1 MKSFRFSKPRL
12 FEYKPGQFMFITVKF
27 NGERAKKHFTISSS
41 PTEKEFIEFTKK
53 LTGHRFSNALDALK
67 VGDHIVIDAPYGRFT
82 FEGEFK
88 KIGMLSGGIGITPLR
103 SICRYCTDKQLDT
116 DIILLYGNNTERDI
130 AFKEDLKKMQK
141 SNRNLKVVLTIS
153 EASGGWEGYTG
164 RIDAEM
170 IEQEITDYQK
180 RIFFTSGPPGMVR
193 TMEEILKSL
202 NVSSERIKTESFSG
216 Y

>member
-1 MKSFRFSKPRL
+1 MKSFRFPKPRL
-12 FEYKPGQFMFITVKF
+12 FEYKPGQFMFIAVKL
-27 NGERAKKHFTISSS
+27 NGEKARKHFTISSS

-53 LTGHRFSNALDALK
+53 LTGHRFSNALDSLK
-67 VGDHIVIDAPYGRFT
+67 VGDHVVIDAPYGRFT

-116 DIILLYGNNTERDI
+116 DIILLYGNNTEKDI
-130 AFKEDLKKMQK
+130 AFKEDLEQMQK
-141 SNRNLKVVLTIS
+141 RNRNLKVVFTIS
-153 EASGGWEGYTG
+153 EASGGWEGYAG

-170 IEQEITDYQK
+170 IEQEIPDYQK
-180 RIFFTSGPPGMVR
+180 RVVFMSGPPGMVR
-193 TMEEILKSL
+193 AMEEILKSL
-202 NVSSERIKTESFSG
+202 DVSSERIKKESFSG